1 MTHGTK
7 RENKKDSMKHKM
19 KPESITLEKPKKELI
34 VSLIASLLFLS
45 AGIFILGY
53 YYYQNLF
60 PFSKIDIKQV
70 NENQAAVY
78 IASRIPLKTSV
89 QYGTSDYYFNETPLT
104 SNFTK
109 TKVETLEGLLP
120 SRSHYF
126 RILAWDENGKQYYS
140 KFYIL

>member
-1 MTHGTK
+1 
-7 RENKKDSMKHKM
+7 MKHKIM
-19 KPESITLEKPKKELI
+19 PDSLSLEKPKKELI
-34 VSLIASLLFLS
+34 ISLIASLLFLS

-60 PFSKIDIKQV
+60 PFSRVDIKQV
-70 NENQAAVY
+70 TDSQAAVY
-78 IASRIPLKTSV
+78 IESRIPVKTAV
-89 QYGTSDYYFNETPLT
+89 QYGTSDFYFNETQPT
-104 SNFTK
+104 QNYTK
-109 TKVETLEGLLP
+109 TKLETLEGLLP